1 MYIIS
6 ISVCNYFYYLHL
18 LLNKKESAMSV
29 SVNCVIIFAILIFDI
44 HIIIMERTCSQHSKA
59 CEQREL

>member
-18 LLNKKESAMSV
+18 LLNKNESAMSV
-29 SVNCVIIFAILIFDI
+29 SVNCVIIFAILIFDS
-44 HIIIMERTCSQHSKA
+44 IIMERTCSQHSKA

>member
-44 HIIIMERTCSQHSKA
+44 IIMERTCSQHSKA